1 MDITGLQWNIQAAR
15 LRSPESNPQALES
28 YVGDSPSYIG
38 NYLAG
43 KALDFITL
51 QEVHANPRR
60 DQAEEIAHHISESA
74 QFVTDS
80 YGQSFMNAGYDIC
93 QSIISKHPIVSH
105 EYIPL
110 QFEQYTPV
118 DLDALDGE
126 YVAKGTGLTVATL
139 NVEGVLINIITLHM
153 QPFSLFDIDP
163 YSDEAKELRDSL
175 ESALKSISEPW
186 ILQGDFNV
194 NGSSI
199 GAFLGNI
206 SELSG
211 YSEVLQTLPSIPAGK
226 TIDHVAAVG
235 VSIEANSVDADVLTD
250 HYPVETT
257 FKV

>member
-1 MDITGLQWNIQAAR
+1 MDIKGLQWNIQAAR
-15 LRSPESNPQALES
+15 IRSPESDPLALES
-28 YVGDSPSYIG
+28 YVGDSPGYIG
-38 NYLAG
+38 NYLAE

-51 QEVHANPRR
+51 QEVHANPHR
-60 DQAEEIAHHISESA
+60 DQAEEIAQHIETG

-80 YGQSFMNAGYDIC
+80 YGQSFMNTEYDIC

-105 EYIPL
+105 TYIPL

-118 DLDALDGE
+118 DLDALDGK

-139 NVEGVLINIITLHM
+139 NIEGELINIITMHM
-153 QPFSLFDIDP
+153 QPFSLFDINP

-186 ILQGDFNV
+186 ILQADFNV
-194 NGSSI
+194 NDSAI

-206 SELSG
+206 SQLGS
-211 YSEVLQTLPSIPAGK
+211 YAEVLQTLPTIPAGK

-235 VSIEANSVDADVLTD
+235 VRIGINSVDVDVLTD

-257 FKV
+257 FKI

>member
-15 LRSPESNPQALES
+15 VRSPESDPTALES
-28 YVGDSPSYIG
+28 YVGDNPSYIG
-38 NYLAG
+38 NYLAA

-60 DQAEEIAHHISESA
+60 DQAKEIASYIGTS

-80 YGQSFMNAGYDIC
+80 YGQSFMNAEYDIC
-93 QSIISKHPIVSH
+93 QSIISKHPIIKH

-110 QFEQYTPV
+110 QFEHYTPV
-118 DLDALDGE
+118 NLDALDGE

-139 NVEGVLINIITLHM
+139 NIEGSLVNILTLHM
-153 QPFSLFDIDP
+153 QPFSLFAIDP

-175 ESALKSISEPW
+175 ESTLKSVPEPW
-186 ILQGDFNV
+186 ILQADFNV
-194 NGSSI
+194 NDSSI

-206 SELSG
+206 PQLGG
-211 YSEVLQTLPSIPAGK
+211 YTEVIQTLPTIPAGL

-235 VSIEANSVDADVLTD
+235 VSVETNSVDAGVLTD
-250 HYPVETT
+250 HYPVETR

>member
-1 MDITGLQWNIQAAR
+1 MDIKGLQWNIQAAR
-15 LRSPESNPQALES
+15 LRRPESDPRALES
-28 YVGDSPSYIG
+28 YVGDSPDYIG

-51 QEVHANPRR
+51 QEVHANPHR
-60 DQAEEIAHHISESA
+60 DQAKEIAHHIGTG

-80 YGQSFMNAGYDIC
+80 YGQSFMNTEYDIC
-93 QSIISKHPIVSH
+93 QSIISKHPIISH
-105 EYIPL
+105 KYIPL

-139 NVEGVLINIITLHM
+139 NVEGALINIITLHM
-153 QPFSLFDIDP
+153 QPFSLFNIDP

-175 ESALKSISEPW
+175 ESALKSITEPW
-186 ILQGDFNV
+186 ILQADFNV
-194 NGSSI
+194 NDSSI

-206 SELSG
+206 SQLDG
-211 YSEVLQTLPSIPAGK
+211 YTEVLQTLPTIPAGK

-235 VSIEANSVDADVLTD
+235 VSIETNSVDADVLTD

-257 FKV
+257 FKI